1 MPPVLPRRLR
11 PLATPRRR
19 AGADD
24 LRRPVLPHRLRP
36 LATPLLAPLARF
48 ARSPRGGAT
57 ALTAALVAVMLLG
70 GTALVSDHLWMV
82 GQRDLLR
89 GAAEAASVAAV
100 QEMKTLP
107 ESWTDTKVKTHLT
120 DLAERYA
127 RYNVLENAPSK
138 TLEADDIK
146 VDLTVSRAQGAIA
159 VRVSADTGG
168 TLLSRY
174 LYGVTGPSE
183 MIAKA
188 GSEVRTKAVEVV
200 LAIDVSH
207 SMKNKVQG
215 GSETR
220 IAVVK
225 RAAQAMLTTLDVGDG
240 PVAMGIV
247 PWERMVRLDAT
258 LRSDWTADG
267 VVALPAKRTYRAPW
281 RDSKSAS
288 NAVEQSLPSSPSE
301 TWRGCLEQRALDTTV
316 GGVPLGISASV
327 PTSSAPIPQWMYP
340 AQYGRA
346 YACYEPTHADY
357 DWMQCYDATSKTDN
371 SSHDVVSDRVQDGCS
386 ATFPAM
392 IPLSTDATTLGEKI
406 KGLTYSGREGRYTY
420 SAPGIAWGM
429 RMLDPAW
436 RTLWGGETHPVNAS
450 DRAYLSVNKVL
461 VLLTDGEDKIT
472 EQPSHVDV
480 LLGHSLSSLQSSA
493 CTAAKAAGID
503 IYVIGVIPE
512 AKIGQTLRDAF
523 VACSS
528 ATDSTEADDYVFLG
542 AVTDTEIEDTFA
554 TIATRL
560 TSLRRTH

>member
-1 MPPVLPRRLR
+1 MPRRLR
-11 PLATPRRR
+11 T
-19 AGADD
+19 
-24 LRRPVLPHRLRP
+24 
-36 LATPLLAPLARF
+36 LATPLLASLARF
-48 ARSPRGGAT
+48 ARSTRAGAT
-57 ALTAALVAVMLLG
+57 AITAAAVSVMLLG

-89 GAAEAASVAAV
+89 GAAEAASVASV

-107 ESWTDTKVKTHLT
+107 ESWTDAEVKTHLT
-120 DLAERYA
+120 TLAERYA

-138 TLEADDIK
+138 TLEADDIT
-146 VDLTVSRAQGAIA
+146 VDLTVSRAQGAIS

-174 LYGVTGPSE
+174 LYGVTGPAE
-183 MIAKA
+183 MVAKA

-207 SMKNKVQG
+207 SMKVQVPG

-225 RAAQAMLTTLDVGDG
+225 RAAQAMLTTLDVGNG
-240 PVAMGIV
+240 PVAMGVV
-247 PWERMVRLDAT
+247 PWERMVRLDGT
-258 LRSDWTADG
+258 LRSDWTTKG
-267 VVALPAKRTYRAPW
+267 VVALPATRTYRAPW
-281 RDSKSAS
+281 SYTKSAS
-288 NAVEQSLPSSPSE
+288 NAVTQSLPSSPSE

-316 GGVPLGISASV
+316 GGVPTGVSASV
-327 PTSSAPIPQWMYP
+327 PTQSAPIPQWMYP

-346 YACYEPTHADY
+346 YACYTPTHADY
-357 DWMQCYDATSKTDN
+357 DWMQCYDAASATGNT
-371 SSHDVVSDRVQDGCS
+371 HDLVDGRVQDGCR
-386 ATFPAM
+386 ATFPSM
-392 IPLSTDATTLGEKI
+392 IPLSTDATALGNKI
-406 KGLTYSGREGRYTY
+406 KGLTYSGIEGSRTY

-461 VLLTDGEDKIT
+461 VLLTDGEDKIAD
-472 EQPSHVDV
+472 QPIHAER
-480 LLGHSLSSLQSSA
+480 LFGHSLSSLQSSA

-503 IYVIGVIPE
+503 VYVIGVIPE

-523 VACSS
+523 IACSS
-528 ATDSTEADDYVFLG
+528 AEDSSEADDYVFLG